1 MKLPISTI
9 SFVLLLNAS
18 LLPLAYA
25 ASPIEHTITTTG
37 KGDVFIPQ
45 TTATFQLAIN
55 KTAST
60 AKQAQIDVRTQAD
73 GLIKALKAANPISI
87 ETVAVNVAPTW
98 SYANNTSKIT
108 GYSASYALQV
118 KSKIADAGKIID
130 SAMENGVTNVNNPVL
145 SASAAERS
153 KAQLEAIKLATVDAK
168 QQAEASLVAL
178 NLKSNGIKEINIQS
192 SGAQPSPAPRYAL
205 MRADAANSAAP
216 ATAIEANQDDVQ
228 ATVSLTLTY

>member
-1 MKLPISTI
+1 MKLSTSKI
-9 SFVLLLNAS
+9 FLVLCLNAS

-25 ASPIEHTITTTG
+25 ANPIEHTITATG

-45 TTATFQLAIN
+45 TIATFQLMIN
-55 KTAST
+55 KTANT
-60 AKQAQIDVRTQAD
+60 AKQAQTDVRIQAD

-87 ETVAVNVAPTW
+87 ETVTVNVVPTW

-108 GYSASYALQV
+108 GYSASYGIQV

-130 SAMENGVTNVNNPVL
+130 SAMDNGVNNVNNPVL

-153 KAQLEAIKLATVDAK
+153 KAQLEAIKLATLDAK
-168 QQAEASLVAL
+168 QQADASLAAL
-178 NLKSNGIKEINIQS
+178 NLRTNGIKDINVQNTS
-192 SGAQPSPAPRYAL
+192 VQPNPAPRYAL
-205 MRADAANSAAP
+205 MRTDATNAAAP
-216 ATAIEANQDDVQ
+216 ATTIEANQDDVQ

>member
-1 MKLPISTI
+1 MKLSTRKI
-9 SFVLLLNAS
+9 FLTLCLNVS

-25 ASPIEHTITTTG
+25 ASPIDHTITATG

-45 TTATFQLAIN
+45 TIATFQLTIN

-60 AKQAQIDVRTQAD
+60 AKQAQADVRTQAD

-87 ETVAVNVAPTW
+87 ETVVVNVVPTW

-108 GYSASYALQV
+108 GYSASYGIQV

-130 SAMENGVTNVNNPVL
+130 SAMDNGVNNVNNPVL

-153 KAQLEAIKLATVDAK
+153 KAQLEAIKLATLDAK
-168 QQAEASLVAL
+168 QQADASLAAL
-178 NLKSNGIKEINIQS
+178 NLKTNGIKDINVQNTS
-192 SGAQPSPAPRYAL
+192 VQPNPMPRYAL
-205 MRADAANSAAP
+205 MRADATNAAAP